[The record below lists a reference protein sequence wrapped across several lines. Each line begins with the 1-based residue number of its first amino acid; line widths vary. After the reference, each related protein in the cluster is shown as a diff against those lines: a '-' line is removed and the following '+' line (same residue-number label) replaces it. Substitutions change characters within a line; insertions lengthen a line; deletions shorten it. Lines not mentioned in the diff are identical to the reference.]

1 MADKLAAAQAMGRR
15 RWAGVDKAGRKAHA
29 VNMALARWATVPP
42 CHGCGKRKPL
52 DSDGYCSVECRGIK
66 A

>member
-1 MADKLAAAQAMGRR
+1 MTKLLAAQAMGRR

-29 VNMALARWATVPP
+29 VIMARARWSSVPT
-42 CHGCGKRKPL
+42 CHGCGKRRRAL
-52 DSDGYCSVECRGIK
+52 DSDGYCSAECRT